1 MIVIA
6 GGTKGIGLEIAEHF
20 ARKGQSV
27 VAAYARDTTAAE
39 KAKARLTKHGAPV
52 HVIRA
57 DFDSAAGTIA
67 FAKALEAV
75 PGTVDL
81 FVHSVVRAEGGAV
94 LEIDLDAFT
103 SAVNANGMSLLWG
116 VRALLPRMTRGSSVI
131 YLSSRGGRV
140 VVPNYAAV
148 GVSKALAES
157 LMRYLAVEL
166 APKGIRINAIAP
178 SIMDTDAVRTLF
190 GASTDAALKAAAE
203 TNPSGRAVE
212 SNDFT
217 SVIDFLMSPGASF
230 VQGQTIFINGGSN
243 LMA

>member
-20 ARKGQSV
+20 AKQGKTV
-27 VAAYARDTTAAE
+27 VLGYARDTAAAE
-39 KAKARLTKHGAPV
+39 KAKARLAGHDV
-52 HVIRA
+52 HVIRG
-57 DFDSAAGTIA
+57 DFESVAGTEA

-75 PGTVDL
+75 PGTVDV

-94 LEIDLDAFT
+94 LGVDLDTF
-103 SAVNANGMSLLWG
+103 SRAVNANGMSLLWG
-116 VRALLPRMTRGSSVI
+116 VRALLPRMARGSSVI

-148 GVSKALAES
+148 GVAKALAES

-178 SIMDTDAVRTLF
+178 SIVDTDAVRALF
-190 GASTDAALKAAAE
+190 GAGTDAALKSAAE

-212 SNDFT
+212 PNDFT
-217 SVIDFLMSPGASF
+217 SVIDFLVSPGASF